1 VDKSIACLTLL
12 SALQGYLTIG
22 LALVFAILGAV
33 IGWKSA
39 GLFMPLCDNWTKSYF
54 STLTFKIGEAIA
66 GGYFSVMF
74 FSYLTPWLFGK

>member
-1 VDKSIACLTLL
+1 MDKLTAYLTLL
-12 SALQGYLTIG
+12 TSFQGYLTVG
-22 LALVFAILGAV
+22 LVIVFAIFGAV

-39 GLFMPLCDNWTKSYF
+39 GLFMPPRDNWTKSYF